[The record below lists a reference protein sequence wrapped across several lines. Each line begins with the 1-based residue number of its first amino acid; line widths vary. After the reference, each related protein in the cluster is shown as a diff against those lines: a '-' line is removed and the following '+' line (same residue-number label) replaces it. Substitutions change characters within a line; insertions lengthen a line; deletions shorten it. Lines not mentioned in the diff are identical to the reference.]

1 MNIQITDD
9 SEQAVDIEQ
18 FVTKVFDGIKC
29 AAATDNTFRLY
40 LNKYETKYFSDLIK
54 KVSYLEIY

>member
-40 LNKYETKYFSDLIK
+40 LNMKQNIFQI
-54 KVSYLEIY
+54 